1 MTSVNYSRKEKTPAL
16 GTLLGAFG
24 CFCLSRLRVGLSLGD
39 FQFGWIL
46 LWSGEREAQ
55 WLGSGDARGCTPRLG
70 RLQPQPAKCK
80 LRVSACSA
88 GQVWTPGTG
97 SYQARSRESLSQL
110 RGAEA
115 TRGLWDC
122 GLRGCGREDAAAVPG
137 REVSFHSV
145 LKKKKSS
152 LSISLSPVPAPP
164 PQVTLERCNQRL
176 IALIK
181 STHPL
186 QLIF

>member
-24 CFCLSRLRVGLSLGD
+24 GFCLSRLRVGLSLGD

-55 WLGSGDARGCTPRLG
+55 WLGTGDAGGCTPRLG
-70 RLQPQPAKCK
+70 QLRPLPAKCK

-97 SYQARSRESLSQL
+97 SYQARWRESLSQL

-115 TRGLWDC
+115 TCGLWGC
-122 GLRGCGREDAAAVPG
+122 GLRGCGREMRPQSQAGKSLCTA
-137 REVSFHSV
+137 SW
-145 LKKKKSS
+145 KKKILLYLS
-152 LSISLSPVPAPP
+152 LQSPP
-164 PQVTLERCNQRL
+164 
-176 IALIK
+176 
-181 STHPL
+181 HPRKWH
-186 QLIF
+186 